1 MPTLRVMTYN
11 VLWGGVGRET
21 QIRDVVAA
29 IRPDIAVFTEASDSE
44 SFNTIARVVGP
55 HRADGCGRKEF
66 PAVVS
71 RWPIVEAERYGPPWA
86 RQKWIAA
93 TIHPFSGPSV
103 TVHGIHL
110 VAQPLWPFEICRRFE
125 VGALLARL
133 RQDQAAHHVVA
144 GDFNA
149 LTRGETQN
157 SGKAPIWIR
166 LQSWLQ
172 LGLSARWS
180 LHRLTD
186 AGYVDCFR
194 ACHPTEA
201 GFTAPP
207 WDPSVRIDYVYAS
220 AGLGAALRAAGTPE
234 PGVTGEFPRRSLAQ
248 LLGRAPVSSLGG
260 YPSDHLPVWADF
272 EWSGASEG
280 PAGAA

>member
-1 MPTLRVMTYN
+1 MTYN
-11 VLWGGVGRET
+11 VLWGGVGREKL
-21 QIRDVVAA
+21 IRDIVAA
-29 IRPDIAVFTEASDSE
+29 IRPDIAVFTEAIDSQ
-44 SFNTIARVVGP
+44 SFNTIACAVGP

-71 RWPIVEAERYGPPWA
+71 RWPIVESRRYGPPWA

-93 TIHPFSGPSV
+93 TVRPFSGPAV

-110 VAQPLWPFEICRRFE
+110 IAQPFWPFEICRRFE
-125 VGALLARL
+125 VGSLLKRL
-133 RQDQAAHHVVA
+133 RQDRATHHVVA

-149 LTRGETQN
+149 LTRGETQK

-166 LQSWLQ
+166 AQSWLQ
-172 LGLSARWS
+172 LGLNARWS
-180 LHRLTD
+180 LHRLTGD
-186 AGYVDCFR
+186 GYVDCYR
-194 ACHPTEA
+194 ACHPAEA
-201 GFTAPP
+201 GFTTPS

-220 AGLGAALRAAGTPE
+220 AGLSTALRAAGTLE
-234 PGVTGEFPRRSLAQ
+234 PGPTGESPRRSLAQ
-248 LLGRAPVSSLGG
+248 LLGRAPVTSLGG

-272 EWSGASEG
+272 EWSGDPEG